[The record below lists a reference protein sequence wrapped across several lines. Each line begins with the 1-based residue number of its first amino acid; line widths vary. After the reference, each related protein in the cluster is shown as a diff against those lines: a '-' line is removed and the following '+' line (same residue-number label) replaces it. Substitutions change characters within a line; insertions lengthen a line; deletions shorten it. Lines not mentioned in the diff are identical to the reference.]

1 MQSLFNTINSNMHLW
16 LEPQGEK
23 LILML
28 GINPEYAPPKKI
40 KFAIGDDW
48 VLFEYV
54 DTVKN
59 QAIYRA
65 TRFLLD
71 CDLKRNPDLLE
82 LGVQEMLRL
91 ID

>member
-1 MQSLFNTINSNMHLW
+1 MGNLFDFINANIELW
-16 LEPQGEK
+16 LEPQDEE
-23 LILML
+23 LVLML
-28 GINPEYAPPKKI
+28 GINPELGPPQSLQLPI
-40 KFAIGDDW
+40 AGALVRFD
-48 VLFEYV
+48 YV
-54 DTVKN
+54 DTVKS